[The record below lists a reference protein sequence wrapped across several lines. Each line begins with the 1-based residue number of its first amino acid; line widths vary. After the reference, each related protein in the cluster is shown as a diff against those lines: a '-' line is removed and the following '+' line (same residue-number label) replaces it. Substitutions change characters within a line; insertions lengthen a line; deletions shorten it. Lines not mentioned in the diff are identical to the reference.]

1 MRVTGLS
8 KNLEQ
13 SWVWDKEEP
22 WEDKSL
28 LLQVPLKK
36 IIIAAFRM
44 CTFPSSRCSRPHLQC
59 TISTPQDALILATAN
74 TVIRRRGPEM
84 PTFKNQK
91 QYSEREKTV
100 FWPPK
105 KYFVKNNEGEGA
117 NCIAANLSFKKKVLL
132 SLKNH
137 IWGEK
142 KYFFARSAHHE
153 REARSPFG
161 QGLRALET
169 HGF

>member
-1 MRVTGLS
+1 
-8 KNLEQ
+8 
-13 SWVWDKEEP
+13 
-22 WEDKSL
+22 
-28 LLQVPLKK
+28 
-36 IIIAAFRM
+36 
-44 CTFPSSRCSRPHLQC
+44 
-59 TISTPQDALILATAN
+59 
-74 TVIRRRGPEM
+74 M

-100 FWPPK
+100 FWPKK

-132 SLKNH
+132 SLKKH

-142 KYFFARSAHHE
+142 KYFCVRSTKSFRPGSRAR
-153 REARSPFG
+153 
-161 QGLRALET
+161 LRALET

>member
-1 MRVTGLS
+1 
-8 KNLEQ
+8 
-13 SWVWDKEEP
+13 
-22 WEDKSL
+22 
-28 LLQVPLKK
+28 
-36 IIIAAFRM
+36 
-44 CTFPSSRCSRPHLQC
+44 
-59 TISTPQDALILATAN
+59 
-74 TVIRRRGPEM
+74 M

-100 FWPPK
+100 FWPQK

-132 SLKNH
+132 SLKRH

-142 KYFFARSAHHE
+142 KYFCARSAHHE

-161 QGLRALET
+161 QGLGPA
-169 HGF
+169 